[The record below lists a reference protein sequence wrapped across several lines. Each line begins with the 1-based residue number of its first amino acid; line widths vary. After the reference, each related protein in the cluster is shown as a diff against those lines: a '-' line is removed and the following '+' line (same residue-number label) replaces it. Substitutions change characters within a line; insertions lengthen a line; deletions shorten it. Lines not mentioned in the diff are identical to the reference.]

1 MHDEI
6 IAVASQSPRFFLAGT
21 NPARSCPKMVK
32 RVSDMCITALLLVAA
47 VVWLTGIGTE
57 TAVIDETQFSKI
69 ETLDK

>member
-1 MHDEI
+1 
-6 IAVASQSPRFFLAGT
+6 
-21 NPARSCPKMVK
+21 MVK
-32 RVSDMCITALLLVAA
+32 RVSDMCIAALLLVAA